1 VNAEE
6 MLAAAHTALERYVD
20 VLVDPDGALAFMH
33 AEVPCAVQS
42 SQLAE
47 GLAVLSV
54 TCVLLWDLDRTAELD
69 GAVARMGAN
78 VQFGGIGLLD
88 DGKRADVTLR
98 YVFPAAGLDSEA
110 LGMLLLLVLSSASHT
125 RTELQ
130 AMIS

>member
-1 VNAEE
+1 
-6 MLAAAHTALERYVD
+6 
-20 VLVDPDGALAFMH
+20 
-33 AEVPCAVQS
+33 
-42 SQLAE
+42 
-47 GLAVLSV
+47 
-54 TCVLLWDLDRTAELD
+54 ELD

-98 YVFPAAGLDSEA
+98 YVFPAAGLDSDA
-110 LGMLLLLVLSSASHT
+110 LGVLLLLVLSSASHT

>member
-1 VNAEE
+1 MNAEE

-98 YVFPAAGLDSEA
+98 YVFPAAGLDSDA
-110 LGMLLLLVLSSASHT
+110 LGV
-125 RTELQ
+125 
-130 AMIS
+130 